1 MESFFCS
8 QYKDG
13 LSKMIILKSDIL
25 VWRYKMLKM

>member
-8 QYKDG
+8 QYKVD

-25 VWRYKMLKM
+25 VWRYKMLNL